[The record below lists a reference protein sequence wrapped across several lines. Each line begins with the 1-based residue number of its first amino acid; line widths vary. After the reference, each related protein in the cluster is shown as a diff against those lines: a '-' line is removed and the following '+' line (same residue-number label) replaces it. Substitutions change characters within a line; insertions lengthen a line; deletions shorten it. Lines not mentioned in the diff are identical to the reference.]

1 MDRKKSNFISKTY
14 SRITRPKLYT
24 DSMASAT
31 CNCSHPR
38 YSRRSESSPSIMS
51 HFQAHHFQ
59 DQLSSDCSSS
69 QDSLDNQ
76 SLDDFWTEVE
86 NIKESCETEV
96 DENSDVKTSDD
107 AELDADWLKD
117 TGLST
122 LINENSQDDDSIF
135 LLSTLTRTQSAAVQR
150 RVNSYTLS
158 LRVKSKQPVRDVR
171 DVFQGQ
177 KFSGSDSEHRNK
189 HGSVLSPLQQDQQ
202 LEQMLPGDDKHEACS
217 DEHGNS
223 SPGQYE
229 LSKKEMLFSDVSYS
243 EQAQILRNRMY
254 FCKERKQKDDGTLP
268 QFRIH
273 KSKLG
278 TTRME
283 DLSEQDMKKIRTLA
297 LIELTALFDVLDI
310 EVKRNKATKVKT
322 PENKLF
328 GVPLTQLIE
337 NDQKIEPN
345 TKVPLFLKEL
355 LCSLEDKG
363 LETEGILR
371 ISGSLARIKTL
382 QQDLESNFYQNNFD
396 WKKVQQND
404 GASLLKTFIRE
415 MPCPLLTTEYVTA
428 FATVG
433 DITDQ
438 VQMIHSLNLLVL
450 ILPDVYRA
458 TLKVLLEFLRKVI
471 KKEQRNKMNLWNVS
485 TIIAPNLFMHKGMTN
500 KAPNGNEKQHAEK
513 AANVVRLLIH
523 YQDLLW
529 TVPCFLVAQVR
540 KLNENSTKKYDKR
553 IKNLLKKIHTD
564 KHDRQLTELPYNKTI
579 KVQAPNLLKG
589 TLDIQL
595 EPEMTIWDLL
605 AQFRKKLDCDATS
618 TNLTKRS
625 NDSTECSEFCL
636 YEVGG
641 NIGERCLDP
650 DINICELYKVNPHAE
665 WIIRQCATFSKES

>member
-1 MDRKKSNFISKTY
+1 
-14 SRITRPKLYT
+14 
-24 DSMASAT
+24 
-31 CNCSHPR
+31 
-38 YSRRSESSPSIMS
+38 MS
-51 HFQAHHFQ
+51 HFQVHHCQ
-59 DQLSSDCSSS
+59 EQLSSDCSSS

-107 AELDADWLKD
+107 AERDADWLKD

-122 LINENSQDDDSIF
+122 LINENSQDDDSIV

-150 RVNSYTLS
+150 RVNSCTLS

-177 KFSGSDSEHRNK
+177 KFSNSDSKHQDK
-189 HGSVLSPLQQDQQ
+189 HGSVLSSLQQERR
-202 LEQMLPGDDKHEACS
+202 LEHMLPEEEKNEACS
-217 DEHGNS
+217 DEQGNS
-223 SPGQYE
+223 SPRQCGI
-229 LSKKEMLFSDVSYS
+229 SKEEMLFSDVSYS
-243 EQAQILRNRMY
+243 EQAHILRYRM
-254 FCKERKQKDDGTLP
+254 CPIKVRKQKDDGVLP
-268 QFRIH
+268 QFRIY

-310 EVKRNKATKVKT
+310 EVKRNKAVKVKAQ
-322 PENKLF
+322 ENKLF

-337 NDQKIEPN
+337 YDQKIDPN
-345 TKVPLFLKEL
+345 TKVPLFLKKL

-415 MPCPLLTTEYVTA
+415 MPYPLLTDYVAA

-438 VQMIHSLNLLVL
+438 VQMIHALNLLVL
-450 ILPDVYRA
+450 ILPGVYRA
-458 TLKVLLEFLRKVI
+458 TLKLLLEFLRKVI
-471 KKEQRNKMNLWNVS
+471 KKEQQNKMNLWNVS

-513 AANVVRLLIH
+513 AANIVRLLIH

-540 KLNENSTKKYDKR
+540 KLNENSNKKYDKR

-564 KHDRQLTELPYNKTI
+564 KHDKQITELPCNKTI
-579 KVQAPNLLKG
+579 KVQAPNLLKC

-605 AQFRKKLDCDATS
+605 AQFRKKLDCDAS
-618 TNLTKRS
+618 NTNLTKRS

-650 DINICELYKVNPHAE
+650 DINIWELYKVNPQAE
-665 WIIRQCATFSKES
+665 WIIRQCATLSKES